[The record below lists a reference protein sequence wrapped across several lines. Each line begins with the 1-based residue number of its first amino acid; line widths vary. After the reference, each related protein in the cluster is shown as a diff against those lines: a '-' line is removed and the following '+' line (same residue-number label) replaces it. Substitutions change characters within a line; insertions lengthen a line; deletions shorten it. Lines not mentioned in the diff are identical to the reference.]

1 MDNESQ
7 AQLARGGR
15 PPGVRNYQNNV
26 LIDIVERLLPQGLEG
41 WREVAF
47 EYQRESNEPVLRR
60 GEDVRDNWVKKLCK
74 NMKKPTGKPGDL
86 RDRHFRCL
94 GIERRIQDRANA
106 AILGIDSAES
116 SHRDDDGTKSSD
128 DDDDDGAV
136 AAAEVGVVGGPP
148 EDIQFSPIH
157 EGGDVD
163 EEVAAANNAGEMNA
177 AVARGEDA
185 ARARPQSLPLL
196 NRASSAVSAAAS
208 QGGGGSKSTAP
219 RRSPSSFVTE
229 SGGEGGQK
237 TKNSTNRDRVSLSK
251 SIQRVAES
259 LETAEEKGES
269 GASGAMVSMLSM
281 QMQQQAQQ
289 FSMQQQM
296 FQQQMQMQMA
306 AMEKRAETSEKYL
319 RRIAKTIG
327 RRNKRK
333 RGGNEDEDDS
343 TRDDDE
349 YSE

>member
-1 MDNESQ
+1 
-7 AQLARGGR
+7 
-15 PPGVRNYQNNV
+15 
-26 LIDIVERLLPQGLEG
+26 
-41 WREVAF
+41 
-47 EYQRESNEPVLRR
+47 
-60 GEDVRDNWVKKLCK
+60 
-74 NMKKPTGKPGDL
+74 MKKPTGKPGDL

-106 AILGIDSAES
+106 AILGVDSAES

-136 AAAEVGVVGGPP
+136 AAAGVGVVGGPP
-148 EDIQFSPIH
+148 ADIHFSPIH
-157 EGGDVD
+157 PENEGGDVD

-185 ARARPQSLPLL
+185 ARARPQSMPLL
-196 NRASSAVSAAAS
+196 NRAGSAVSAAVS
-208 QGGGGSKSTAP
+208 RGGSGSKFTAP
-219 RRSPSSFVTE
+219 RRSPSSFVVE
-229 SGGEGGQK
+229 SRGGGGGK

-259 LETAEEKGES
+259 LETAGGGGES
-269 GASGAMVSMLSM
+269 GMMVSMLSM

-306 AMEKRAETSEKYL
+306 AIERRAEVNEKYL
-319 RRIAKTIG
+319 RRIATAVG
-327 RRNKRK
+327 NKRK
-333 RGGNEDEDDS
+333 RGES
-343 TRDDDE
+343 DDDDGSSGDDE
-349 YSE
+349 

>member
-41 WREVAF
+41 WREVAL

-74 NMKKPTGKPGDL
+74 NMKKPTGTPGDL

-94 GIERRIQDRANA
+94 RIERRIQDRVNA
-106 AILGIDSAES
+106 AILGVDSAES

-128 DDDDDGAV
+128 DDDDDGA
-136 AAAEVGVVGGPP
+136 AEVGVVGITP
-148 EDIQFSPIH
+148 EDIQFSPIRPEN

-185 ARARPQSLPLL
+185 ARARPS
-196 NRASSAVSAAAS
+196 RASSAVSAAAS
-208 QGGGGSKSTAP
+208 SAFSASASQGGRNSTAP
-219 RRSPSSFVTE
+219 RRSPSSFVVE
-229 SGGEGGQK
+229 SGGGGGEDK
-237 TKNSTNRDRVSLSK
+237 EFDESRSCVTLKVNS
-251 SIQRVAES
+251 
-259 LETAEEKGES
+259 ES
-269 GASGAMVSMLSM
+269 GRLA
-281 QMQQQAQQ
+281 
-289 FSMQQQM
+289 
-296 FQQQMQMQMA
+296 
-306 AMEKRAETSEKYL
+306 
-319 RRIAKTIG
+319 
-327 RRNKRK
+327 RNR
-333 RGGNEDEDDS
+333 RGGRGGKWDDGIDAVDANAAAG
-343 TRDDDE
+343 TAIFDAAADVPTADADADGGNRTACGG
-349 YSE
+349 

>member
-41 WREVAF
+41 WREVAL

-74 NMKKPTGKPGDL
+74 NMKKPTGTPGDL

-94 GIERRIQDRANA
+94 RIERRIQDRVNA
-106 AILGIDSAES
+106 AILGVDSAES

-128 DDDDDGAV
+128 DDDDDGA
-136 AAAEVGVVGGPP
+136 AEVGVVGITP
-148 EDIQFSPIH
+148 EDIQFSPIRPEN

-185 ARARPQSLPLL
+185 ARARPS
-196 NRASSAVSAAAS
+196 RASSAVSAAAS
-208 QGGGGSKSTAP
+208 SAFSASASQGGRNSTAP
-219 RRSPSSFVTE
+219 RRSPSSFVVE
-229 SGGEGGQK
+229 SGGGGGEK

-259 LETAEEKGES
+259 LETAGGGGGES
-269 GASGAMVSMLSM
+269 GMMVSMLSM

-306 AMEKRAETSEKYL
+306 AIERRAEVNERRAEVNEKYL
-319 RRIAKTIG
+319 RRIAKAVG
-327 RRNKRK
+327 SKRK
-333 RGGNEDEDDS
+333 RGDSDEDDGS
-343 TRDDDE
+343 SGDDE
-349 YSE
+349 

>member
-41 WREVAF
+41 WREVAL

-74 NMKKPTGKPGDL
+74 NMKKPTGTPGDL

-94 GIERRIQDRANA
+94 RIERRIQDRANA
-106 AILGIDSAES
+106 AILGVDSAES

-128 DDDDDGAV
+128 DDDDDDAV

-148 EDIQFSPIH
+148 EDIQFSPIRPEN

-185 ARARPQSLPLL
+185 ARARPS
-196 NRASSAVSAAAS
+196 RASSAVSAAAS
-208 QGGGGSKSTAP
+208 SAFSAAASQGGRNSTAP
-219 RRSPSSFVTE
+219 RRSPSSFVVE
-229 SGGEGGQK
+229 SGGGGGEK

-259 LETAEEKGES
+259 LETAGGGGGES
-269 GASGAMVSMLSM
+269 GMMVSMLSM

-306 AMEKRAETSEKYL
+306 AIERRAEVNEKYL
-319 RRIAKTIG
+319 RRIAKAVG
-327 RRNKRK
+327 NKRK
-333 RGGNEDEDDS
+333 RGESDEDDGS
-343 TRDDDE
+343 SGDDE
-349 YSE
+349 